1 MARTRVGGILLA
13 LVSIAGL
20 LTGCDSEFTGVR
32 LRIAAGV
39 PSGVYHTLSVSL
51 AGSWQTQL
59 GIDRPEVLA
68 TSGSPENLR
77 KLCAGEAD
85 IAFSAADVAARPTTG
100 PRHPRALARIYDD
113 YLHVV
118 VRGDGPIHSLAGLRG
133 TRVAIGAPESGVA
146 FIADRL
152 LAISGLDAPGA
163 LTTRD
168 LGLTDAVAAFKRG
181 EVDAFF
187 WSGGLPTR
195 AITDLAAVVPLR
207 LLDLTDD
214 MPAMRNQ
221 YPVYNTA
228 SIPVTTYNLAGGPVT
243 TLAVPNFLLVTDALP
258 DDVAEALVSGL
269 FAAQDD
275 LIKANRAAL
284 SIDVHSAIETD
295 PIPLH
300 PGAMRYFRDQKA

>member
-1 MARTRVGGILLA
+1 MARTRLGGILLA
-13 LVSIAGL
+13 LLSVAGL
-20 LTGCDSEFTGVR
+20 LAGCDSEFQGVR
-32 LRIAAGV
+32 LRIAAGS
-39 PSGVYHTLSVSL
+39 PSGVYHKLSVSL

-59 GIDRPEVLA
+59 GIDRPEVLE

-100 PRHPRALARIYDD
+100 VRHPRALARIYDD

-118 VRGDGPIHSLAGLRG
+118 VRGDGPIQDLAGLRG
-133 TRVAIGAPESGVA
+133 MRVAIGSPESGVA
-146 FIADRL
+146 FIANRL
-152 LAISGLDAPGA
+152 LAISGLAVPGA

-168 LGLTDAVAAFKRG
+168 LGLTDAIAAFKRG

-187 WSGGLPTR
+187 WSGGLPTL
-195 AITDLAAVVPLR
+195 AITDLASVVPLR

-243 TLAVPNFLLVTDALP
+243 TLAVPNFLLVTDAMT
-258 DDVAEALVSGL
+258 DDVAEALVRGL
-269 FAAQDD
+269 FDSHEILIAAS
-275 LIKANRAAL
+275 RAAL
-284 SIDVHSAIETD
+284 SIDIHSAIETD
-295 PIPLH
+295 PLPLH
-300 PGAMRYFRDQKA
+300 PGAARYFRDRKP